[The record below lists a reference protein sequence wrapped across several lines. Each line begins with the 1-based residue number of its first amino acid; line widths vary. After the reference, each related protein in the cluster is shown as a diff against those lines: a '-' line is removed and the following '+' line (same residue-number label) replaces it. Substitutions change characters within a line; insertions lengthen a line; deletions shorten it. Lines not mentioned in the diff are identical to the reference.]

1 MKDYCL
7 FTEND
12 EAFFD
17 FRSYKVYY
25 LFRKRLFGFTRVI
38 QKDKQYQYNDEWVQK
53 FFDNQF
59 LNQSKKVNLESY
71 H

>member
-17 FRSYKVYY
+17 FRSYKLYY
-25 LFRKRLFGFTRVI
+25 MFRKRLFGFTKVI
-38 QKDKQYQYNDEWVQK
+38 QKDKQYQFND
-53 FFDNQF
+53 
-59 LNQSKKVNLESY
+59 
-71 H
+71 